1 MFAKKLNKVSFA
13 FNGLIAALGLL
24 ASVSTQAAIYGG
36 VDFPGGASS
45 FADAVVSYDPTLG
58 GRLALRRVPETPCNR
73 WAYPPAALTTVS

>member
-36 VDFPGGASS
+36 VDFPSGASS

-58 GRLALRRVPETPCNR
+58 GASGHQASARDPLQALGIPTGDPN
-73 WAYPPAALTTVS
+73 TVS